1 MVMLTGSFIYL
12 RRLRS
17 PCVFIF
23 YFFIIITIPFYFAT
37 LSTASHPRR
46 RSIHFIGSFISVWCE
61 KTKSAEER
69 CIATLA
75 QAATIHIYK
84 YTSSVSL
91 AKKIVERVEPTLR
104 RHLEVF
110 FFSLCF
116 SFILMH
122 CWWHINLYILTH
134 SVQLALA
141 RTPIRPVTQCERS
154 DGCCPSFSSKF
165 FFFRSWT
172 AEWRPVLTY
181 IYIYFVVGSNAS
193 VAPSNQREYVLLVTG
208 TGDPEGVIRDTPM
221 GS

>member
-1 MVMLTGSFIYL
+1 MVTLTGSFIYL
-12 RRLRS
+12 LHTYIYIGGS
-17 PCVFIF
+17 MTEATEITLCIIF
-23 YFFIIITIPFYFAT
+23 YLFIIIIIPFYFAA

-75 QAATIHIYK
+75 QAATIHIHK
-84 YTSSVSL
+84 YTSSVAL
-91 AKKIVERVEPTLR
+91 AKKNVERVEPTLR

-110 FFSLCF
+110 FFSL
-116 SFILMH
+116 
-122 CWWHINLYILTH
+122 WWYINLYILTH

-154 DGCCPSFSSKF
+154 DGGCP
-165 FFFRSWT
+165 T
-172 AEWRPVLTY
+172 GRPNGAQYSRIY
-181 IYIYFVVGSNAS
+181 IYIVVGSNAS
-193 VAPSNQREYVLLVTG
+193 VAPSKQREYVLLVTG